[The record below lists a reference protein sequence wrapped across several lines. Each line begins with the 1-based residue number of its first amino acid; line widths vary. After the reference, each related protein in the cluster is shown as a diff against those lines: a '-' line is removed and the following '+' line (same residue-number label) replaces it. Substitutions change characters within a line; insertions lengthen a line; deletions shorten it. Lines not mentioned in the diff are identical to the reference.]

1 MNRVHVL
8 PQVKPKLEELA
19 TGDAL
24 VRLLLEMDGLVVAP
38 HVAKVAENLAAR
50 RVSASELYTQMSFA
64 IVFHHG
70 RLVKIRLAAGG
81 TLA

>member
-1 MNRVHVL
+1 MLLQDKVI
-8 PQVKPKLEELA
+8 LEEL
-19 TGDAL
+19 TTRDAL

-81 TLA
+81 TFA

>member
-1 MNRVHVL
+1 MLLQDKVI
-8 PQVKPKLEELA
+8 LEEL
-19 TGDAL
+19 TTRDAL

-50 RVSASELYTQMSFA
+50 RVSASELYPQMRFV

-81 TLA
+81 TFA